1 MSAFRYNTDM
11 KIMFLIYSYTAG
23 GGIETLLRDLCREMV
38 SQNHDVYLCV
48 INHDYSQAM
57 LDSLDPRVHRIL
69 LNRTPG
75 SGSQFSYM
83 HRFAK
88 IVKKEEIQILHC
100 QGMNC
105 VLFSLPAKMN
115 NPGLVVL
122 NTVHD
127 SGDYPSYPKW
137 KILASNRI
145 LNMTIAISHSVEG
158 EILSRGLSPDKVITL
173 YNVIDTPKFQY
184 LPTKKKES
192 PKRAIEIGNVARL
205 FPAKK
210 GQDVLVHAIEQ
221 LLPSYPTLHCTFA
234 GGLFKGQAAAMDA
247 IQAEILEK
255 HLEEHFSFPGNLPSD
270 QIPGFLRGLDVFVL
284 PSNYEGFGIALIEA
298 LSCGI
303 PCVASDLAG
312 PREIFDLARTDGVS
326 IGVLCRPGDPTSFAS
341 GIRELLTHSG
351 EYDPAA
357 MSTFVKRHFSLE
369 TSVQKHLSL
378 YRKLLG

>member
-1 MSAFRYNTDM
+1 M

-23 GGIETLLRDLCREMV
+23 GGIETLLRDLTRGMAE
-38 SQNHDVYLCV
+38 QHHDVYLCV
-48 INHDYSQAM
+48 INRDYSQEM

-75 SGSQFSYM
+75 SGSQFSFM

-88 IVKKEEIQILHC
+88 VVKEEGIQILHC

-105 VLFSLPAKMN
+105 VLFSLPAKMK
-115 NPGLVVL
+115 NPALVVL

-127 SGDYPSYPKW
+127 SGNYPSYPKW

-145 LNMTIAISHSVEG
+145 LNMTIAISHSVES
-158 EILSRGLSPDKVITL
+158 EILSRGLSRDKVITL
-173 YNVIDTPKFQY
+173 YNVIDTQKFQY
-184 LPTKKKES
+184 LPAEKKES

-210 GQDVLVHAIEQ
+210 GQDVLVHAVEQ

-234 GGLFKGQAAAMDA
+234 GGLFKGQEAALDA
-247 IQAEILEK
+247 IHTELREK
-255 HLEEHFSFPGNLPSD
+255 HLEDHFSFPGNLPSD
-270 QIPGFLRGLDVFVL
+270 QIPNFLHGLDVFVL

-303 PCVASDLAG
+303 PCAASDLAG
-312 PREIFDLARTDGVS
+312 PREIYQLAKEDGVS
-326 IGVLCRPGDPTSFAS
+326 IGVLCRPGDAASFAA
-341 GIRELLTHSG
+341 GIRELLTHSDR
-351 EYDPAA
+351 YDPQA
-357 MSTFVKRHFSLE
+357 MSAFVRRHFSLE
-369 TSVQKHLSL
+369 ASVQEHLNL